1 MAKVVTLDE
10 STQPLRT
17 LSEAE
22 LQTYDEQGFV
32 ILDKVFPSQ
41 DITTLND
48 EIERL
53 MPEHGDTMANRPGW
67 IFQLGLRSEL
77 ISNFARDE
85 RILSLIED
93 IVHPGIAIHSAK
105 LVSKMPNTDIVCH
118 WHQDEAFY
126 TRPDDPKS
134 FSQTRMSI
142 WVPLQDA
149 NVANGCMWV
158 VPGSHR
164 WGLQDYEVMDYGA
177 CVRKLTPEEY
187 ANEHAIPVPLPAG
200 SMLLFHGLLW
210 HHSKGNSTDH
220 VRQAFIV
227 SYQEA
232 TSLADVGQRKL
243 IRPAPASNG
252 E

>member
-1 MAKVVTLDE
+1 MAKAIAPVQ
-10 STQPLRT
+10 SAQPLRS
-17 LSEAE
+17 LSAAE
-22 LQTYDEQGFV
+22 LETYDERGFV
-32 ILDKVFPSQ
+32 IIDDAFPPE
-41 DITTLND
+41 DVTAIND
-48 EIERL
+48 EIERM
-53 MPEHGDTMANRPGW
+53 MPEHADTQEHRPGW

-77 ISNFARDE
+77 LGTFARDE

-93 IVHPGIAIHSAK
+93 IVQPGIAVHSAK
-105 LVSKMPNTDIVCH
+105 LVSKVPHSDIVCH

-142 WVPLQDA
+142 WMPLQDA
-149 NVANGCMWV
+149 NEANGCMRV

-200 SMLLFHGLLW
+200 SVLLFHGLLW
-210 HHSKGNSTDH
+210 HHSKGNQTDR
-220 VRQAFIV
+220 VRRAFIV

-243 IRPAPASNG
+243 IRPAP
-252 E
+252 

>member
-1 MAKVVTLDE
+1 MAKAIAPE
-10 STQPLRT
+10 RSAQPLRR
-17 LSEAE
+17 LSAAE
-22 LQTYDEQGFV
+22 LQIYHERGFV
-32 ILDKVFPSQ
+32 IIDDAFPPE
-41 DITTLND
+41 DVAAIDD
-48 EIERL
+48 EIERM
-53 MPEHGDTMANRPGW
+53 MPEHGDTQEHRPGW

-77 ISNFARDE
+77 LGAFARDE

-93 IVHPGIAIHSAK
+93 VVQPGIAIHSAK
-105 LVSKMPNTDIVCH
+105 LVSKMPHSDIVCH

-142 WVPLQDA
+142 WMPLQDA
-149 NVANGCMWV
+149 NEANGCMWV

-187 ANEHAIPVPLPAG
+187 ANEHAIPAPLPAG
-200 SMLLFHGLLW
+200 SLLLFHGMLW
-210 HHSKGNSTDH
+210 HHSKGNQTGR
-220 VRQAFIV
+220 VRRAFIV

-243 IRPAPASNG
+243 IRPAP
-252 E
+252 

>member
-1 MAKVVTLDE
+1 MAKAIAPE
-10 STQPLRT
+10 RRAQPLRS
-17 LSEAE
+17 LSASE
-22 LQTYDEQGFV
+22 LQTYDERGFV
-32 ILDKVFPSQ
+32 IIDDAFPPE
-41 DITTLND
+41 DVTAIDD
-48 EIERL
+48 EIERM
-53 MPEHGDTMANRPGW
+53 MPEHGDTQEHRPGW

-77 ISNFARDE
+77 LGTFARDE

-93 IVHPGIAIHSAK
+93 IVQPGIAIHSAK

-149 NVANGCMWV
+149 NEANGCMWV

-200 SMLLFHGLLW
+200 SALLFHGLLW
-210 HHSKGNSTDH
+210 HHSKGNQTGR
-220 VRQAFIV
+220 VRRAFIV

-243 IRPAPASNG
+243 IRPAP
-252 E
+252 

>member
-1 MAKVVTLDE
+1 MAKVVAVDE
-10 STQPLRT
+10 SAPPLRT
-17 LSEAE
+17 LSAAE
-22 LQTYDEQGFV
+22 LQTYHEQGYIV
-32 ILDKVFPSQ
+32 LDNVFPPE
-41 DITTLND
+41 DVTAINEEL
-48 EIERL
+48 ERL
-53 MPEHGDTMANRPGW
+53 LPEYGDTEEHRPGW

-77 ISNFARDE
+77 ISSFARDE

-93 IVHPGIAIHSAK
+93 IVQPGIAIHSAK
-105 LVSKMPNTDIVCH
+105 LVSKVPHSDIVCH

-126 TRPDDPKS
+126 TRPNDPKS

-149 NVANGCMWV
+149 NEANGCMWI

-164 WGLQDYEVMDYGA
+164 WGLQDYVVMDYGA
-177 CVRKLTPEEY
+177 CVRRLSPEEY
-187 ANEHAIPVPLPAG
+187 ANEHAIPMPLPAG

-220 VRQAFIV
+220 VRRAFIV

-232 TSLADVGQRKL
+232 TSEADVGQRKL
-243 IRPAPASNG
+243 IRPAP
-252 E
+252 

>member
-1 MAKVVTLDE
+1 MAKAIAVDE
-10 STQPLRT
+10 SIRPPRT
-17 LSEAE
+17 LSVAE
-22 LQTYDEQGFV
+22 LQTYHEQGFV
-32 ILDKVFPSQ
+32 IVHDALPPEDVTA
-41 DITTLND
+41 IND

-53 MPEHGDTMANRPGW
+53 LPEHGDTQEHRPGW

-77 ISNFARDE
+77 TAAFARDE
-85 RILSLIED
+85 RILALIED

-105 LVSKMPNTDIVCH
+105 LVSKEPHSDIVCH

-134 FSQTRMSI
+134 FSETRMSI

-149 NVANGCMWV
+149 NEANGCMWI

-177 CVRKLTPEEY
+177 CLRKLTPEEY
-187 ANEHAIPVPLPAG
+187 ANEHAIPMPLRSG

-210 HHSKGNSTDH
+210 HHSKGNSTDR
-220 VRQAFIV
+220 VRRAFIV

-232 TSLADVGQRKL
+232 TSGADVGQRKL
-243 IRPAPASNG
+243 IRPAP
-252 E
+252 